1 MAQTLYRPAH
11 GDCTHSHPTIVDA
24 LECARS
30 LHSDSELV
38 ALKNGRVERLDG
50 VEERIRS
57 AACTL
62 YDQTEREIFD
72 THWAKSLSGLTV
84 AERDIIYTRWKQSGT
99 FVPVL
104 APAPRRP
111 SGTTP
116 YRNQYKCPDGDKT
129 CGEKARYC
137 WRCNEKYEKFLLL
150 IDDYR

>member
-11 GDCTHSHPTIVDA
+11 GACIHSHTTIVGA
-24 LECARS
+24 LACARS
-30 LHSDSELV
+30 LHSDLELV
-38 ALKNGRVERLDG
+38 VLKNGHVERLDG

-72 THWAKSLSGLTV
+72 IHWAKSLSGFTD

-99 FVPVL
+99 FVPVI
-104 APAPRRP
+104 APARRRP
-111 SGTTP
+111 SETIP
-116 YRNQYKCPDGDKT
+116 YRNQYKCPYGDKT

-137 WRCNEKYEKFLLL
+137 WRCNEKYEEFLLL
-150 IDDYR
+150 INDDR